1 MNCNEGMAGCASDYS
16 IPCGGDWMNGLLEDG
31 RSVPSEATK
40 HRFAN
45 IMMDYWFKR
54 TFGMPGRSRLL
65 LLLLKELIPERDIR
79 EISYLPT
86 EHLNPIPG
94 MKDIRIDVECTDQD
108 GARFIVEM
116 QVVKQKHFADRVVYY
131 SACALMSQLE
141 KGEPEEEESSGPRYY
156 DYPPVFMISLIDFSI
171 HPDSDEVL
179 YRYDV
184 RSKDGK
190 EQMSDK
196 LNYIFLE
203 LPNCKNALTGK
214 ATLLDN
220 FCYAMRQMQFL
231 DRRPPELKA
240 EIFELLFESANIS
253 KFTPEEKLKYD
264 KDMTTERDR
273 RNQLATS
280 FSDGKDEGLAE
291 GKAEGIAEGMEKG
304 KTEGR
309 IETARNLLKLGVS
322 IDVVSKGTG
331 LSIEE
336 LKRLG

>member
-1 MNCNEGMAGCASDYS
+1 MCCNEEMSGSANGYRLPLAGDS
-16 IPCGGDWMNGLLEDG
+16 MLEDG
-31 RSVPSEATK
+31 RIVPSEATK

-79 EISYLPT
+79 EITYLPS

-116 QVVKQKHFADRVVYY
+116 QVVKQRHFADRVVYY

-141 KGEPEEEESSGPRYY
+141 KGERSAEDESAGPRYY
-156 DYPPVFMISLIDFSI
+156 DYPPVFMVSLIDFTI

-179 YRYDV
+179 YRYDI
-184 RSKDGK
+184 RGKDGK
-190 EQMSDK
+190 EPMSDK
-196 LNYIFLE
+196 MNYIFLE
-203 LPNCKNALTGK
+203 LPNCKKAMTEK

-291 GKAEGIAEGMEKG
+291 GMEKGMEK
-304 KTEGR
+304 GR

-336 LKRLG
+336 LKKLG